1 MQVLHERFAPDPD
14 VAVLGVHLDDRGD
27 PTGYLAKHGY
37 TFPTMAN
44 GPDIASLYS
53 TKGIP
58 TFVVIAP
65 DRRIVYKHTGLMTDA
80 VRDTI
85 ERKARNARA
94 NRG

>member
-1 MQVLHERFAPDPD
+1 
-14 VAVLGVHLDDRGD
+14 
-27 PTGYLAKHGY
+27 
-37 TFPTMAN
+37 MAN

-65 DRRIVYKHTGLMTDA
+65 DRRIIYKHTGLMTDA